1 MTTTQPVT
9 GLDRVRTTDAY
20 KVGATITLLGSLLAG
35 LYGDLP
41 EAARRKVA
49 EFRGT
54 LTHGEQ
60 PDGPT
65 CTAYGHPAGQ
75 CILPAHDRDTA
86 HEIHVDVPRLRSLD
100 VACPTCGPV
109 CTARE
114 RVR

>member
-1 MTTTQPVT
+1 VT
-9 GLDRVRTTDAY
+9 GAAPPPAYGAGRTPPPRAFPPAAPQ
-20 KVGATITLLGSLLAG
+20 GAAPGA
-35 LYGDLP
+35 P
-41 EAARRKVA
+41 RRKVA